1 MHASYHLRGRLW
13 ERAERALCTPGPAS
27 ITPDPIGVD
36 YGRRVV
42 NKFFETSNKKS
53 KRRPLGRFVRWLR
66 ALFNLVLVLGVS
78 VVVLLAC
85 LYLFV
90 VREYEDSLNRT
101 YPELAENSYVYDV
114 DGNKIGEIPVTESRE
129 TVGFEGL
136 GAYLP
141 EAVVAVEDR
150 RFYGHFGVDFEGLA
164 RAAWTDL
171 RSWEVQEGGSTITE
185 QLMKNLYVPEG
196 ERLDTTFR
204 RRFVQS
210 ALAFAYERK
219 HTKNEVLTAY
229 LNTVYFG
236 DGAYGAEEAAQ
247 HYFGKSA
254 RDLDLSEA
262 AMLAGLLHAPSTYMT
277 WEGDVIE
284 GRVRE
289 RRDRVLELMQE
300 QGMISS
306 QQREEAEAEPLKF
319 APDPPP
325 EDPAYTPFLEKVGR
339 EVEERLGPRAL
350 QLGGL
355 RIHTTMDPDLQL
367 AAVETSANVLSEP
380 DDPSAAV
387 VTIEPQS
394 GAIRSLAG
402 QEGDFNLPLDAR
414 RQPGSSFKPIVLAA
428 ALKEDISPESIYI
441 SHDLAF
447 NFQDEYYEI
456 RNYDYVERGE
466 ISVSEAM
473 AESDNTVFVQLAT
486 DVGLEK
492 VVQTAEDL
500 GITTPVDPYPSTA
513 IGGLGSGVSP
523 LDMASAYST
532 FAGGG
537 IHREPY
543 SIESIDRNSYGEG
556 ETVYDHQIGGRRVLT
571 GNEAAVATQVLRGVV
586 KDGTATIFHD
596 LDEEIG
602 HTSAGKTGTTDDFV
616 DAWYIG
622 YTPLLCTSV
631 WVGYAEGRRSLV
643 GVHGLREP
651 NGETLPMDIWSGYM
665 ASATAGDLDLEFPEA
680 DTGELYTV
688 EGSTSGGF

>member
-1 MHASYHLRGRLW
+1 
-13 ERAERALCTPGPAS
+13 
-27 ITPDPIGVD
+27 
-36 YGRRVV
+36 V
-42 NKFFETSNKKS
+42 NEFFETSKKKS
-53 KRRPLGRFVRWLR
+53 KKHPRGRSVQRGLH

-78 VVVLLAC
+78 VAVGIAC

-90 VREYEDSLNRT
+90 LREYENDLGRT

-114 DGNKIGEIPVTESRE
+114 DGNKIGEIPVTERRE
-129 TVGFEGL
+129 TVDFEGL
-136 GAYLP
+136 GAHLP
-141 EAVVAVEDR
+141 GAVIAVEDR
-150 RFYGHFGVDFEGLA
+150 RFYDHFGVDFEGLA

-196 ERLDTTFR
+196 QRLETSFR

-247 HYFGKSA
+247 LFFGKSA
-254 RDLDLSEA
+254 RDLDLSESA
-262 AMLAGLLHAPSTYMT
+262 TLAGLLHAPSTYMT

-284 GRVRE
+284 GRLRE
-289 RRDRVLELMQE
+289 RRDSVLRLMQE

-306 QQREEAEAEPLKF
+306 LEREEAENQPLKF

-339 EVEERLGPRAL
+339 EVEEELGPRAL

-355 RIHTTMDPDLQL
+355 RIYTTMDPDLQH
-367 AAVETSANVLSEP
+367 AAVETSNDVLSEP

-402 QEGDFNLPLDAR
+402 QDGDFNLPLDAR
-414 RQPGSSFKPIVLAA
+414 RQPGSSFKPVVLAA
-428 ALKEDISPESIYI
+428 ALKEDISPESTYI
-441 SHDLAF
+441 SQNLAF
-447 NFQDEYYEI
+447 DFQDEYYEI
-456 RNYDYVERGE
+456 HNYDYVERGE
-466 ISVSEAM
+466 ISISDAM
-473 AESDNTVFVQLAT
+473 AESDNTVFVQLAA
-486 DVGLEK
+486 DVGLED
-492 VVQTAEDL
+492 VVNTAQDL
-500 GITTPVDPYPSTA
+500 GITTPVEPYPSTA

-543 SIESIDRNSYGEG
+543 SIERIDRNSYGHS
-556 ETVYDHQIGGRRVLT
+556 ETVYDHQISGRRVLT

-586 KDGTATIFHD
+586 KDGTPTMFHD

-602 HTSAGKTGTTDDFV
+602 HPSAGKTGTTDDFV
-616 DAWYIG
+616 DAWYVG

-643 GVHGLREP
+643 GVHGLQEP

-665 ASATAGDLDLEFPEA
+665 AGATAGDLALEFPEA
-680 DTGELYTV
+680 DTGELYAV
-688 EGSTSGGF
+688 EGGYSGGF

>member
-1 MHASYHLRGRLW
+1 M
-13 ERAERALCTPGPAS
+13 
-27 ITPDPIGVD
+27 
-36 YGRRVV
+36 
-42 NKFFETSNKKS
+42 NNFFETSKK
-53 KRRPLGRFVRWLR
+53 KPKTRRLGRSARRGLR
-66 ALFNLVLVLGVS
+66 ALFNLVLILGVS
-78 VVVLLAC
+78 AGVIIAC

-90 VREYEDSLNRT
+90 VREYEDDLDRI
-101 YPELAENSYVYDV
+101 YPALAENSYVYDV
-114 DGNKIGEIPVTESRE
+114 DGNRIGVIPVTESRE
-129 TVGFEGL
+129 TVGFRGL
-136 GAYLP
+136 GEHLP

-185 QLMKNLYVPEG
+185 QLMKNLYVPEDQ
-196 ERLDTTFR
+196 RLDITFR

-210 ALAFAYERK
+210 ALAFTYERK

-229 LNTVYFG
+229 SNTVYFG

-247 HYFGKSA
+247 RYFGKSA

-262 AMLAGLLHAPSTYMT
+262 AMLAGLLHAPSAYATL
-277 WEGDVIE
+277 EGDIIVE
-284 GRVRE
+284 PVRE
-289 RRDRVLELMQE
+289 RRDRVLMLMQE
-300 QGMISS
+300 QGMISP
-306 QQREEAEAEPLKF
+306 QEREEAEAAPLEF

-339 EVEERLGPRAL
+339 EVEEKLGPRAL

-355 RIHTTMDPDLQL
+355 RIHSTMDPDFQH
-367 AAVETSANVLSEP
+367 AAVETSDEVLFEP
-380 DDPSAAV
+380 TDPSAAV

-394 GAIRSLAG
+394 GALRALAG
-402 QEGDFNLPLDAR
+402 QEGDFNLALDAR

-428 ALKEDISPESIYI
+428 ALEQDISPESIYI
-441 SHDLAF
+441 SQDLTF
-447 NFQDEYYEI
+447 DFEDEYYEI
-456 RNYDYVERGE
+456 HNYDYVERGE

-473 AESDNTVFVQLAT
+473 AESDNTVFVQLAA
-486 DVGLEK
+486 DVGLDN
-492 VVQTAEDL
+492 VVESAEDL

-537 IHREPY
+537 VHREPY
-543 SIESIDRNSYGEG
+543 SIESIDRNSYGEV
-556 ETVYDHQIGGRRVLT
+556 ETVYDHQISGRRVLT

-586 KDGTATIFHD
+586 KDGTASMFHD

-602 HTSAGKTGTTDDFV
+602 HPSAGKTGTTDNFA
-616 DAWYIG
+616 DAWYVG
-622 YTPLLCTSV
+622 YTPRLCTSV
-631 WVGYAEGRRSLV
+631 WVGYAEAQRSLV
-643 GVHGLREP
+643 GVHGLQEP

-665 ASATAGDLDLEFPEA
+665 ATATARDLDLEFPEA

-688 EGSTSGGF
+688 EGGSSSGF